1 MKQILVLLLCISL
14 AACIYRKPYSL
25 ALEEI
30 PCDERVLEKI
40 KEGTVFLQ
48 DNNKRYEL
56 ANPVFTDSTVSGTI
70 VWKVGP
76 DGKLKSYEEATRKE
90 LKRERKNVIIHLK
103 NNIEPLSASI
113 ANNSV
118 PLSISTTIRVE
129 QIAKVET
136 LKLDK
141 KESIASTLLLIV
153 LGFLLII
160 LLVYLLIVAIGAASE
175 EASGQSSDG
184 SNSGNSD
191 SGNSG
196 GSGSN
201 SGSGNGGSGSDS
213 NSGGCYIATMVYG
226 NYDAA
231 EVLVLR
237 KFRDKV
243 LAPTLAGR
251 CFITCYYTLS
261 PTLVRWF
268 RHSVWVNVFCKILL
282 DRLVT
287 LLSK

>member
-30 PCDERVLEKI
+30 PCDEQVLEKI

-90 LKRERKNVIIHLK
+90 LKRERKNVIIYLK

-113 ANNSV
+113 ANNSA
-118 PLSISTTIRVE
+118 PLSTATTIRVE

-141 KESIASTLLLIV
+141 KESVASTLLLIV
-153 LGFLLII
+153 LGFLLVI
-160 LLVYLLIVAIGAASE
+160 LLVYLLIIAIGAASE

-184 SNSGNSD
+184 S
-191 SGNSG
+191 NSG

-226 NYDAA
+226 SYDSA

-237 KFRDKV
+237 KFRDDV

-268 RHSVWVNVFCKILL
+268 RHSVLVNNICRVVLNRIVAQINK
-282 DRLVT
+282 
-287 LLSK
+287 